1 MPKVQESAQREEAAC
16 FARRRARCKPS
27 PAISMPRPSPKLK
40 LLPCAIIGDE
50 SSECGEALAL
60 LGSHTFVEGEGT
72 GHTSRSSP
80 TQPVAPIEGCSDS
93 PRGRCARGELAST
106 PHLGAVV
113 VALIAAAVRVA
124 VALVAVGVGA
134 RRLALGLLQAS
145 WRWRRRLARWCWRR
159 RKEEGGRREPGG
171 IRIGPAGDR
180 AARRRDLRRAVVAV
194 AVVTA
199 AVRVSV
205 CSVAVG
211 VGAPRRA
218 FGRRRR
224 RGRWHCH
231 RRWR

>member
-1 MPKVQESAQREEAAC
+1 MNSGRRWPCSGHTLLWRARVRATHRGA
-16 FARRRARCKPS
+16 ARRSQLLLLRVTATPSRAMR
-27 PAISMPRPSPKLK
+27 
-40 LLPCAIIGDE
+40 E
-50 SSECGEALAL
+50 
-60 LGSHTFVEGEGT
+60 
-72 GHTSRSSP
+72 
-80 TQPVAPIEGCSDS
+80 
-93 PRGRCARGELAST
+93 GELAST
-106 PHLGAVV
+106 LHLGAVA

-124 VALVAVGVGA
+124 VALVAVGIGA

-145 WRWRRRLARWCWRR
+145 WRWRRRLARRCWRR